1 MTQDR
6 PQRPK
11 EIKNMGFSEA
21 SDPAAPAANFK
32 TVEITRRIMVWDGD
46 APERVG
52 DRLKALVLP
61 EDGRELA
68 ATRDPGVE
76 EYNAAVII
84 GDRGTYVLTTY
95 LGPWSRDVEI
105 RELNGRPGTSVD
117 VRQYASEDP
126 PGFLT
131 FSLATVETPN
141 LHVLSVKG
149 VEGLIDR
156 LRLAQ
161 ALARAFNL
169 AYQGRYPEE
178 EIRKWTEAKAV

>member
-1 MTQDR
+1 
-6 PQRPK
+6 
-11 EIKNMGFSEA
+11 MGFSEA
-21 SDPAAPAANFK
+21 SDPAAPAADFK
-32 TVEITRRIMVWDGD
+32 PIEITRRIMVWDGD

-84 GDRGTYVLTTY
+84 GDGRTYVLTTY

-117 VRQYASEDP
+117 VRQYASEEA
-126 PGFLT
+126 PGFVT

-141 LHVLSVKG
+141 LHVLNVPG

-156 LRLAQ
+156 LKLAA
-161 ALARAFNL
+161 ALARAFNMS
-169 AYQGRYPEE
+169 YQGRYAEE
-178 EIRKWTEAKAV
+178 EIRQWTKTQTAAKS